1 MYSTNQPPYFF
12 VYLHSVLSDVEDVA
26 SLISDP
32 APEEDVRVQ
41 VDRGPT
47 STKCQLGWKVDRG
60 IYFAKYYG

>member
-12 VYLHSVLSDVEDVA
+12 VYLHSVLPDVEDVA

-41 VDRGPT
+41 VNRSPT
-47 STKCQLGWKVDRG
+47 STKCRLG
-60 IYFAKYYG
+60 